1 MTMSASHRMIL
12 EADNGDDV
20 LFVCPDPG
28 CGRRLVIK
36 RSGGLVV
43 LDPGDFFATHSG
55 GTPGLDISAGIGR

>member
-1 MTMSASHRMIL
+1 
-12 EADNGDDV
+12 
-20 LFVCPDPG
+20 
-28 CGRRLVIK
+28 VIK